1 MKPETAETNLLGK
14 KASDLQTNIAVS
26 GTEITGTL
34 KYVTDYTGFHGS
46 NPVEQEGNYLAL
58 HATAEPSG
66 ATITVELIGGT
77 SGKGPVKLDPD
88 GIIVLRITNK
98 TSQKV
103 KVTATKDKTVK
114 TITYGL
120 TGLTLTPKTA

>member
-1 MKPETAETNLLGK
+1 M
-14 KASDLQTNIAVS
+14 
-26 GTEITGTL
+26 
-34 KYVTDYTGFHGS
+34 KYVTGYTGFNGS

-98 TSQKV
+98 DTQKV
-103 KVTATKDKTVK
+103 KVTATKNEAVK
-114 TITYGL
+114 TTTYGL
-120 TGLTLTPKTA
+120 SGLTLTPKPVPGP